1 MSMLHNVLSVV
12 LPIFV
17 CCFLWISSPAYAS
30 SSNTAQDLLV
40 SGAKALVAED
50 YDRALILFTQA
61 AETSPGLAY
70 GNRCLVH
77 VQIQN
82 YQAAVADCTQ
92 ALLLDPNATEPLLNL
107 GLAHYHLGQYDAAL
121 ARYHQ
126 LLGLVPQD
134 YRAHYNL
141 GILAAD
147 LDQHSQAI
155 NSYTHALATS
165 PSRSTVQAAIYR
177 DRGVSHMMVANYR
190 AAIADLNLAITHNP
204 DDLWARFDRG
214 CAYHRRHD
222 YQTALQDFSWVIE
235 QDAHNAQAYFNRGM
249 VYLHLGSKGDA
260 ISNLQLA
267 ARYFQMQG
275 DQSSLEQAHH
285 LLATLRVN
293 PAVQPLP
300 DTVLSEHTLSM
311 LKPAEV

>member
-1 MSMLHNVLSVV
+1 MLHSVLSIV
-12 LPIFV
+12 LPIFA
-17 CCFLWISSPAYAS
+17 CCFLWISPPAYAS
-30 SSNTAQDLLV
+30 SSNIAHDLLV
-40 SGAKALVAED
+40 SGANALVAGD
-50 YDRALILFTQA
+50 YERALTLFTQA

-92 ALLLDPNATEPLLNL
+92 ALSLDPKATEPLLIL
-107 GLAHYHLGQYDAAL
+107 GLAHYHLGQYDDAF

-126 LLGLVPQD
+126 LLGLDPQD

-155 NSYTHALATS
+155 GSYTYALATS
-165 PSRSTVQAAIYR
+165 PSQSTVQAAIYR
-177 DRGVSHMMVANYR
+177 DRGVSHMLVANYR
-190 AAIADLNLAITHNP
+190 AAIADLNWAITHNP

-214 CAYHRRHD
+214 CAYHRSHD
-222 YQTALQDFSWVIE
+222 YQTALQDFSWVID
-235 QDAHNAQAYFNRGM
+235 QDAHHAQAYFNRGM
-249 VYLHLGSKGDA
+249 VYLHLGNKRDA
-260 ISNLQLA
+260 IANLQLA
-267 ARYFQMQG
+267 AQYFQVQG
-275 DQSSLEQAHH
+275 DQSSLDQAYH

-300 DTVLSEHTLSM
+300 DTVLSERYTPVETS
-311 LKPAEV
+311 